1 MSEDAALADEAALAF
16 LFAWD
21 APEGEATLDD
31 ALAFARLLDVRL
43 DSFFARGVL
52 DAELALAAD
61 ALVALSSLALG

>member
-1 MSEDAALADEAALAF
+1 MSEDAALADEAVLAF

-21 APEGEATLDD
+21 APEGEATLDG

-43 DSFFARGVL
+43 DAFFARAVL
-52 DAELALAAD
+52 DAELASAAD

>member
-1 MSEDAALADEAALAF
+1 MSEDAALADEAVLAF

-21 APEGEATLDD
+21 ATEGEATLDD

-43 DSFFARGVL
+43 DSFFAREVL